1 MSIKVNNICKSYED
15 YKAVNNISFE
25 LKKGEILGL
34 LGPNGAGKSTLIK
47 IITGYLK
54 QDKGDVIVCNMNT
67 LENNLMIKREIGYL
81 AENNPLY
88 LDMFIT
94 EYLGFIADIYHLR
107 NKRERIID
115 VMKKTGITDEKRK
128 KIRMLS
134 KGYKQRVGIAA
145 ALIHDP
151 DILILDEPTSG
162 LDPNQ
167 LLDIRNLIKSVGKN
181 KTVLLSTHIMQ
192 EVDKICSRIIVMN
205 KGEIVDD
212 SSINDIQKN
221 NINLEK
227 HFFSLTQ

>member
-54 QDKGDVIVCNMNT
+54 QDKGDVIVCNTNT

>member
-212 SSINDIQKN
+212 RSINDIQKN

>member
-1 MSIKVNNICKSYED
+1 MSIKVKNICKSYED

-25 LKKGEILGL
+25 LKKGEVLGL

-67 LENNLMIKREIGYL
+67 LKDNLMIKREIGYL

-94 EYLGFIADIYHLR
+94 EYLGFIADIYHLK
-107 NKRERIID
+107 NKREKIID
-115 VMKKTGITDEKRK
+115 VMEKTGITDEKRK

-205 KGEIVDD
+205 KGKIVDD
-212 SSINDIQKN
+212 RSINDLKKN

>member
-54 QDKGDVIVCNMNT
+54 QDKGDVIVCNVNT

>member
-1 MSIKVNNICKSYED
+1 MSIKVKNICKSYEG

-25 LKKGEILGL
+25 LKKGEVLGL

-67 LENNLMIKREIGYL
+67 LKDNLMIKREIGYL

-94 EYLGFIADIYHLR
+94 EYLGFIADIYHLK
-107 NKRERIID
+107 NKREKIID
-115 VMKKTGITDEKRK
+115 VMEKTGITDEKRK

-205 KGEIVDD
+205 KGKIVDD
-212 SSINDIQKN
+212 RSINDLKKN

>member
-1 MSIKVNNICKSYED
+1 MSIKVENICKSYD
-15 YKAVNNISFE
+15 NYKAVNNISFE

-67 LENNLMIKREIGYL
+67 LEDNLMIKREIGYL

-94 EYLGFIADIYHLR
+94 EYLGFIADIYHLK
-107 NKRERIID
+107 NKREKIID

-192 EVDKICSRIIVMN
+192 EVDKICSRIIIMN

-212 SSINDIQKN
+212 RSINDLKKN

>member
-1 MSIKVNNICKSYED
+1 MSIKVENICKSYD
-15 YKAVNNISFE
+15 NYKAVNNISFE

-67 LENNLMIKREIGYL
+67 LEDNLMIKREIGYL

-94 EYLGFIADIYHLR
+94 EYLGFIADIYHLK
-107 NKRERIID
+107 NKREKIID

-167 LLDIRNLIKSVGKN
+167 LLDIRNLIKNVGKN

-212 SSINDIQKN
+212 RSINDIQKN